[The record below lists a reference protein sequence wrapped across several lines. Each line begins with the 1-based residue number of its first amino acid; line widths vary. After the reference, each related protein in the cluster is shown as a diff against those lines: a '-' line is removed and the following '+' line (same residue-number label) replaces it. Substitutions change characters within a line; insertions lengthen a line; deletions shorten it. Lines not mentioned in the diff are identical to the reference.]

1 MPKLFKRLIFYCP
14 DFRHLGLNFGLL
26 ALRVFTGITIAFEH
40 GFSQLPPP
48 PGFVTSL
55 QEMGLMFSG
64 LWAWGIALIQ
74 LAFGILLATGFA
86 TRLSSVLIAITMFIV
101 AFVIHRDEPFVN
113 FESALLYAMIAI
125 LFAFTGPGKFS
136 IDRSIYRKRRS
147 KVKIKLLEDQ

>member
-1 MPKLFKRLIFYCP
+1 MPKLYKKLIFYCP

-26 ALRVFTGITIAFEH
+26 ALRVFTGVTIVFEH

-55 QEMGLMFSG
+55 QYLGLMFSG
-64 LWAWGIALIQ
+64 LWAWGIALIHLGFGVF
-74 LAFGILLATGFA
+74 LASGFA
-86 TRLSSVLIAITMFIV
+86 TRLSSVLIAFTMFLV
-101 AFVIHRDEPFVN
+101 AFVVHRDEPFVN
-113 FESALLYAMIAI
+113 FEASLLYVMIAI

-136 IDRSIYRKRRS
+136 IDRSIYRKRRT